1 MFMFTL
7 YLYFLCIMSWGGR
20 VSHLLCSP
28 QSRCQH
34 YLYLCERCPLPAP
47 KRKSLTKVSPNLQY
61 ISTRTLSKYVS
72 KKMLIHMILKNV
84 STAVLQFEGDTGRK
98 SPKKFTNLSKTKLF
112 HFVILKKKWIFA
124 ANCVTS
130 TEEESQYC
138 SAQHQHRYI
147 LQFCQFPFSALI
159 CSIGAIIEDNQ
170 ECTESRS
177 IHIRIWEFTFAS
189 SIQNTK

>member
-1 MFMFTL
+1 MFTL

-72 KKMLIHMILKNV
+72 KKMLIHMILKNA
-84 STAVLQFEGDTGRK
+84 STACTTICRRYREKK
-98 SPKKFTNLSKTKLF
+98 SKK
-112 HFVILKKKWIFA
+112 IY
-124 ANCVTS
+124 
-130 TEEESQYC
+130 Q
-138 SAQHQHRYI
+138 
-147 LQFCQFPFSALI
+147 P
-159 CSIGAIIEDNQ
+159 
-170 ECTESRS
+170 
-177 IHIRIWEFTFAS
+177 
-189 SIQNTK
+189 IQNETFSFCHIEEKINLCSKLCDLHWRRVTILLRSASASLYFAILPISLLCSDLLNRCNHWG

>member
-61 ISTRTLSKYVS
+61 ISTWTLSKYVS
-72 KKMLIHMILKNV
+72 KENADSHDSQKCFNCLYYKLGGKVPNNLP
-84 STAVLQFEGDTGRK
+84 TY
-98 SPKKFTNLSKTKLF
+98 PKHF

-130 TEEESQYC
+130 TEEEWQYC

-147 LQFCQFPFSALI
+147 LQFCQFPFPALLWPAQSGQSLRI
-159 CSIGAIIEDNQ
+159 IRNAQSPGQSISGFGNSLSPLQ
-170 ECTESRS
+170 L
-177 IHIRIWEFTFAS
+177 RILNS
-189 SIQNTK
+189 